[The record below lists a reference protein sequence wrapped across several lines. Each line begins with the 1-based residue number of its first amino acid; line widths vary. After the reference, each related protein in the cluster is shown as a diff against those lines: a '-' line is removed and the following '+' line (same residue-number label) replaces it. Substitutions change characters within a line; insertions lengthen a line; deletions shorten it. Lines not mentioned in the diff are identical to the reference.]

1 MGLCDGQNDV
11 AIDTQEAADGENAS
25 DVVAGLLRF
34 RSGKQ
39 FRHAL
44 ENHFEAQLAEVVR
57 QRVDLIA
64 QLPYARWLL
73 DNSHIVREALQQIE
87 TDLPANYYRQLAKRT
102 TQDTHGQ
109 PRIFSLVDRA
119 IGETGLPIDL
129 DAIEISISG
138 PTTDDNDSAVA
149 SLTLGELWA
158 VPIALRI
165 LLLFRLCTALRLT
178 GPDSPEDGAEDDVE
192 YTTTFVAGCIISLR
206 SVATTDW
213 RRFVE
218 RSSVVEQKL
227 RNDPDDVYRRMDLET
242 RDYYRGAVE
251 ALAERSSLDQEAV
264 AGAAVQLAAQGDS
277 ATGIQRHVGY
287 YLLDEGRPQLEALI
301 AYRPGWHEK
310 LQRVAR
316 RFNAALYLATIFGLA
331 AAGSLS
337 LFFAL
342 LAHDTHPIASFGA
355 ALLASVP
362 LLQVSVVAVNL
373 LVNRLTSPRRLAKLD
388 FAQGVPAE
396 ERALVVVPMLLSGQ
410 QEIASNLLALEQN
423 YLANAESSLRFAL
436 LSDYCDAA
444 TADTEDDAVLLN
456 QAVDGIDGLNERYG
470 EGGNRPFYLFHRRR
484 LWNENAGQWMG
495 WERKRGKLEEFNALL
510 RGASDTSYVLQ
521 HGTPFALAEVRYVIT
536 LDADSYM
543 PPDTAIRLI
552 GAHAHP
558 LNRPRF
564 DHTGETR
571 LKGYTII
578 QPRLEANPVS
588 GTDTLFTRIFAGDTL
603 LDLYT
608 HAVSDVYQDL
618 FGDAVFTGK
627 GIYDIDAFT
636 HSVDQRIRPNTI
648 LSHDLLEGLFGRVA
662 LASDIVVLEDYP
674 PNYLAYLK
682 RSHRWIRGDW
692 QLLPW
697 LFRQTTSG
705 RDFRPG
711 LIGRWKIFDNLR
723 RSLLMPTLLL
733 MLFGGWAWLAEN
745 AVLWTAVFALFPGLP
760 ILLRVGMVL
769 RTSSWRWGTV
779 QSSLRNLGGQAGA
792 DAARWGLALAFLPV
806 EAYAII
812 DATSRT
818 LYRLFIS
825 RRRLL
830 EWSTA
835 ATAAKTVGA
844 TSGLQLFWRS
854 LWAGPAAAVLTGT
867 GLVALQPAALAAAA
881 PFLILWLFSPWIA
894 FRLGRARPEEPTVRL
909 DEAER
914 EILRGVARDTWRF
927 FENFVGP
934 DSAWLPPDNI
944 QEYPVRTVAQR
955 TSPTNIGMMLLSTL
969 AAHDLGYIGVR
980 HLLTRLTNCL
990 NSVSLLEMHRGHLLN
1005 WYSIP
1010 DRRPLEPRYV
1020 STVDSGNFVAALIV
1034 VRQAVNELSHNA
1046 KQGEAVAEG
1055 LADHLHAVRRQLF
1068 RGKDLAKDD
1077 VVGALRD
1084 AFDAAHRRLLQP
1096 ADPWTLARQFGDD
1109 WDRIET
1115 TFLAALNQLSGHWSD
1130 EAIANFREDGG
1141 IVRQRLNRIQK
1152 DADFFMPW
1160 RQRLTE
1166 RAPTLLEI
1174 NHATHLAAIRTTL
1187 SVLLLSPVPIAQL
1200 EDALRSIVSLRKSL
1214 GDGDEGQDDTSKAH
1228 QWLDVLV
1235 EEINAADD
1243 ATQSVETARQTL
1255 LEVLDGL
1262 IQHTDFGFL
1271 YDPNRHLFRV
1281 GYNVSTGEP
1290 DASYYDLLASE
1301 ARLGSFI
1308 AIAQGDVP
1316 ARHWMHLGRPLTRI
1330 RGLRILLSWSA
1341 TAFEYLMPRLM
1352 LKNPSRG
1359 LLSQSCEGAI
1369 QQQMRIGA
1377 EHDIPWGVSESGY
1390 AQLDPQGNYQ
1400 YYAFGVPRL
1409 GLKWDQGERLVV
1421 SAYSSALA
1429 LPFRPKE
1436 VVRNFTRLIDLD
1448 ASGRFG
1454 LFEAI
1459 DFGTAQQSPRSPPEI
1474 VRSYMSHHQGMI
1486 LVAISNALT
1495 GDRMVERFHD
1505 YPPIASAEYLLYERL
1520 PRRLETHPLE
1530 RLPVPLKEQALRP
1543 PPIKEWQVSAEASE
1557 LAVLSNGR
1565 LSSRVSDQG
1574 GGALH
1579 WRGRAVTHWDA
1590 VIEGPLGGDG
1600 LFIHDRDQA
1609 RALLNLGVAPLSDS
1623 VETYFAP
1630 HKVEFRARQ
1639 GEMLMRTII
1648 TVAPSADVEIRRVA
1662 VTNHSSQRRRLMV
1675 TAYSE
1680 PVLARAADHRR
1691 HPAFS
1696 KLFLEAEL
1704 DGEDRE
1710 ILLYRRRQREPDAP
1724 AMYVAH
1730 ALIGAHGHNRMHIEN
1745 DRERFLGRNGSR
1757 RTPDSFNEL
1766 AFDHVRS
1773 LQPSLDP
1780 CAAMTQLLDVAPFA
1794 TAECVFL
1801 TAVGDSRAAVLAQL
1815 VRYDA
1820 VERAAWSVE
1829 EAALHSEREL
1839 TLARIDSDSVRQAY
1853 RLLAY
1858 VTWPKRLQHVEGDR
1872 APEIEGVQAV
1882 LWRHGVSG
1890 DRPIITLLINGSED
1904 LRTAESVLQAL
1915 AHLERNDVL
1924 LDILLLDESQGG
1936 YEAPVRDR
1944 LRALTN
1950 KYLLGNQHG
1959 PSGFVI
1965 PTRNISAFE
1974 RTALIAAARLYID
1987 TRGADLA
1994 TILTQL
2000 ESYPVRMPGFIPQP
2014 SKPTSDAPIANVES
2028 RSDLL
2033 FTHRLGGML
2042 PDAEGYSMLISAEQ
2056 RTPAPWCNVLA
2067 NPGFGTLVSESGS
2080 MCTWWRNSSEYRLTP
2095 WSNDA
2100 ALDRAGETLYV
2111 RDEETGEIWSLT
2123 PGSQAVASPYRVT
2136 HGIGDSL
2143 FEHNSHGLEQQLR
2156 IVVDP
2161 EESLKTLSI
2170 TLNNRWPRARRLTI
2184 TYIADWVL
2192 GNKQDFNS
2200 HLLKPERDP
2209 DTGALL
2215 VRNCFARN
2223 GGEARA
2229 FMTASLPAHG
2239 FTTDGI
2245 EVFGEHWS
2253 LDDPPAGL
2261 TTVGL
2266 SDRVIPSARPC
2277 AAYQVH
2283 INLEPNASDQ
2293 FHFVLGAAESR
2304 AQALRLV
2311 TLSQQPQWRD
2321 KTRAAARERWASLL
2335 DVWQFE
2341 TSQLSMDAMLNR
2353 WLLYQVIASR
2363 LWGKLGFYQ
2372 ASGGFGFRDQL
2383 QDIIALLDAAP
2394 ELAREYLLYA
2404 SSRQFEEGDVLH
2416 WWHDNPL
2423 RGVRTRYSDD
2433 LLWLVYAVSE
2443 YVTVTGD
2450 TVILGEHTPFLS
2462 GDVLR
2467 DDEQERYAEFSA
2479 SSRTASLYEH
2489 CWRAVDA
2496 RLTFGRH
2503 GLPLIGSGD
2512 WSDGLNRVGADGQG
2526 ESVWMAW
2533 FLIAVCRQFA
2543 PLCRSMNDDARA
2555 EHYESVARDLL
2566 EHTQKTAW
2574 RGDWYLRGY
2583 YDDCTPL
2590 GAPGD
2595 AECEIDLI
2603 AQTWAVITDPTQE
2616 QSAAAMRAVKDKL
2629 VDPTHRL
2636 IKLLQP
2642 PFDKC
2647 AKDPGYIKAYPPG
2660 VRENGGQYTHAAVW
2674 ALWAAADSGDYENA
2688 MKWFHWLNPLERLGS
2703 DADIATYRIEPYV
2716 LPGDVYSVGE
2726 LAGRGGW
2733 SWYTGSAAWLYRF
2746 ALRRLL
2752 GFLRQGTALY
2762 IRPCLAPDW
2771 PDIQATYRH
2780 RDAAYRIRLHSPG
2793 KLRETHCFIAM
2804 NGHPVDQEFI
2814 RLEPSGNYSCH
2825 VFPDEDARREW
2836 LAGQAT
2842 TA

>member
-1 MGLCDGQNDV
+1 MT
-11 AIDTQEAADGENAS
+11 IDTRSAADREHVS
-25 DVVAGLLRF
+25 DLVAGLLHF

-39 FRHAL
+39 FRRAL
-44 ENHFEAQLAEVVR
+44 ERHFEAQLAEIIG
-57 QRVDLIA
+57 QRVDLVV
-64 QLPYARWLL
+64 QLPYVRWLL

-87 TDLPANYYRQLAKRT
+87 TDLPANYYRQLAKHP
-102 TQDTHGQ
+102 TQDIHGQ

-119 IGETGLPIDL
+119 VVESGLPIDIE
-129 DAIEISISG
+129 AIEASIREQTSH
-138 PTTDDNDSAVA
+138 DHNRVVA

-158 VPIALRI
+158 IPIALRI
-165 LLLFRLCTALRLT
+165 LLLFRLCKTLRMTRAECLEA
-178 GPDSPEDGAEDDVE
+178 GSEDEIE
-192 YTTTFVAGCIISLR
+192 HKTTNVAGCIISLR

-218 RSSVVEQKL
+218 RNSVVEQQL

-242 RDYYRGAVE
+242 RDHYRGAVE
-251 ALAERSSLDQEAV
+251 VLAERSNVDQETVARTAV
-264 AGAAVQLAAQGDS
+264 LLAAQGDS
-277 ATGIQRHVGY
+277 ATGSERHVGY

-301 AYRPGWHEK
+301 AYRPSWNEK
-310 LQRVAR
+310 LQRAAR
-316 RFNAALYLATIFGLA
+316 RFNAVLYLAAILGLA
-331 AAGSLS
+331 TAGCLS

-342 LAHDTHPIASFGA
+342 LAHDTHPVASFGA

-362 LLQVSVVAVNL
+362 LLHVAVVAVNL
-373 LVNRLTSPRRLAKLD
+373 VANRLTGPRRLSKLD
-388 FAQGVPAE
+388 FAQGIPADE
-396 ERALVVVPMLLSGQ
+396 HALVVMPMLLSSHKD
-410 QEIASNLLALEQN
+410 IAANLASLEQN
-423 YLANAESSLRFAL
+423 YLANAEPSLRFAL

-444 TADTEDDAVLLN
+444 TEDTEDDAALLH
-456 QAVDGIDGLNERYG
+456 QAVEGIDRLNERYG
-470 EGGNRPFYLFHRRR
+470 EDGNRPFYLFHRRR

-521 HGTPFALAEVRYVIT
+521 HGTPFAPGEIRYVIT

-543 PPDTAIRLI
+543 PPGTAIRLI

-564 DHTGETR
+564 DHAGETR

-627 GIYDIDAFT
+627 GIYDVDAFT
-636 HSVDQRIRPNTI
+636 RSIDQRIRPNAI

-674 PNYLAYLK
+674 PNYLTYLK

-697 LFRQTTSG
+697 LFRQKTSG

-723 RSLLMPTLLL
+723 RSLMMPTLLL
-733 MLFGGWAWLAEN
+733 MLLGGWAWLAEN

-760 ILLRVGMVL
+760 ILLRMGMAL

-779 QSSLRNLGGQAGA
+779 QSSLRNLGSQAGA

-806 EAYAII
+806 EAYAAA
-812 DATSRT
+812 DATIRT
-818 LYRLFIS
+818 LYRLFVS

-835 ATAAKTVGA
+835 ATAAESVGA
-844 TSGLQLFWRS
+844 ASSLNLFCRS
-854 LWAGPAAAVLTGT
+854 LWAGPAAAVLAGA
-867 GLVALQPAALAAAA
+867 GLVALRPAALAAAA
-881 PFLILWLFSPWIA
+881 PFLIVWLCSPWIA
-894 FRLGRARPEEPTVRL
+894 FRLSRPRPEEPTVRL
-909 DEAER
+909 DDAEQ
-914 EILRGVARDTWRF
+914 EVLRGVARDTWRF
-927 FENFVGP
+927 FEYFVGP
-934 DSAWLPPDNI
+934 HSAWLPPDNV
-944 QEYPVRTVAQR
+944 QEYPARTVAQR
-955 TSPTNIGMMLLSTL
+955 TSPTNIGMMLLSTM
-969 AAHDLGYIGVR
+969 AAHDLGYIGIR
-980 HLLTRLTNCL
+980 HLLTRLKNSL
-990 NSVSLLEMHRGHLLN
+990 NSISLLEMHRGHLLN

-1010 DRRPLEPRYV
+1010 DRRPLAPRYV
-1020 STVDSGNFVAALIV
+1020 STVDSGNFIAALIV
-1034 VRQAVNELSHNA
+1034 VRQAINGSSQDKKQEKTVAAGLS
-1046 KQGEAVAEG
+1046 
-1055 LADHLHAVRRQLF
+1055 DHLHAVRRRLF
-1068 RGKDLAKDD
+1068 NGKNLAEEPAAA
-1077 VVGALRD
+1077 ALWD
-1084 AFDAAHRRLLQP
+1084 AFNAAHRRLSQA
-1096 ADPWTLARQFGDD
+1096 ADPWTLARRFADD

-1115 TFLAALNQLSGHWSD
+1115 EFLAALDQLSGHWSN
-1130 EAIANFREDGG
+1130 EAITNFREDSRT
-1141 IVRQRLNRIQK
+1141 VRQRLNRIRK

-1160 RQRLTE
+1160 RQRLAE
-1166 RAPTLLEI
+1166 EAPSLLEI
-1174 NHATHLAAIRTTL
+1174 SHATHLEAIRDAL
-1187 SVLLLSPVPIAQL
+1187 SAPFLSPVPLARLQDAMRSV
-1200 EDALRSIVSLRKSL
+1200 DALRTSL
-1214 GDGDEGQDDTSKAH
+1214 GDGGEERADANKA
-1228 QWLDVLV
+1228 QRWLDALAG
-1235 EEINAADD
+1235 EINDARAA
-1243 ATQSVETARQTL
+1243 TRSVEATRQAL
-1255 LEVLDGL
+1255 LEALDRL
-1262 IQHTDFGFL
+1262 IERTDFGFL
-1271 YDPNRHLFRV
+1271 YDSNRHLFRV

-1301 ARLGSFI
+1301 ARLTSFI
-1308 AIAQGDVP
+1308 AIAKGDVP
-1316 ARHWMHLGRPLTRI
+1316 ARHWVHLGRPLTRI

-1341 TAFEYLMPRLM
+1341 TAFEYLMPRLV
-1352 LKNPSRG
+1352 LRSPSRG
-1359 LLSQSCEGAI
+1359 LLGQSCEGAI
-1369 QQQMRIGA
+1369 EQQMRIGA
-1377 EHDIPWGVSESGY
+1377 KHDIPWGVSESGY
-1390 AQLDPQGNYQ
+1390 AHLDPQGNYQ

-1421 SAYSSALA
+1421 SPYSSALA
-1429 LPFRPKE
+1429 LPFRPRE
-1436 VVRNFTRLIDLD
+1436 VVRNFTRLLDLD
-1448 ASGRFG
+1448 AGGRFG
-1454 LFEAI
+1454 LFEAV
-1459 DFGTAQQSPRSPPEI
+1459 DFGTAQQSRQGPPEI

-1486 LVAISNALT
+1486 LVAITNALT
-1495 GDRMVERFHD
+1495 GDRMVERFHE
-1505 YPPIASAEYLLYERL
+1505 YPPIASTEYLLYERL

-1530 RLPVPLKEQALRP
+1530 RLPVPLKEQALQP
-1543 PPIKEWQVSAEASE
+1543 PPIKEWRVSAEASE

-1565 LSSRVSDQG
+1565 LSSHLSDQG

-1579 WRGRAVTHWDA
+1579 WRGRAVTQWDP

-1600 LFIHDRDQA
+1600 LFLHDRDQG
-1609 RALLNLGVAPLSDS
+1609 RALLNLGVAPLSGS

-1639 GEMLMRTII
+1639 DKILVRTII

-1662 VTNHSSQRRRLMV
+1662 VTNHSAQRRRLMV

-1704 DGEDRE
+1704 DGEAGD

-1730 ALIGAHGHNRMHIEN
+1730 ALIRAHDHDRMYIEN

-1757 RTPDSFNEL
+1757 SAPDSFNEP
-1766 AFDHVRS
+1766 APEHEPS
-1773 LQPSLDP
+1773 LRPSLDP
-1780 CAAMTQLLDVAPFA
+1780 CAAMTQLLDVAPYA

-1815 VRYDA
+1815 TRYDA
-1820 VERAAWSVE
+1820 VERATWVVE
-1829 EAALHSEREL
+1829 EAALRSEREL
-1839 TLARIDSDSVRQAY
+1839 TLARIDSDTVRQAY
-1853 RLLAY
+1853 QLLAY
-1858 VTWPKRLQHVEGDR
+1858 VTWPKRLQH
-1872 APEIEGVQAV
+1872 IEDNSVPGLKGVQEV

-1915 AHLERNDVL
+1915 AYLERNDVL
-1924 LDILLLDESQGG
+1924 LDVLLLDEGQGG

-1944 LRALTN
+1944 LQALTN
-1950 KYLLGNQHG
+1950 KYLPGDHHG

-1965 PTRNISAFE
+1965 STRNISAAE

-1994 TILTQL
+1994 TVLAQL
-2000 ESYPVRMPGFIPQP
+2000 ESHPVRMPGFIPQP
-2014 SKPTSDAPIANVES
+2014 SKPTSDAPIANVEP
-2028 RSDLL
+2028 RADLK
-2033 FTHRLGGML
+2033 FTRRLGGML

-2100 ALDRAGETLYV
+2100 VLDRAGESLYV
-2111 RDEETGEIWSLT
+2111 RDEETGEVWSLT
-2123 PGSQAVASPYRVT
+2123 PGPQAAASPYRVT

-2156 IVVDP
+2156 ILVDP
-2161 EESLKTLSI
+2161 EESLKTLCI
-2170 TLNNRWPRARRLTI
+2170 DLGNRWPRVRRLTI
-2184 TYIADWVL
+2184 TYIAEWVL
-2192 GNKQDFNS
+2192 GNKQDSNS
-2200 HLLKPERDP
+2200 HLLTPERDS

-2215 VRNCFARN
+2215 VRNRYARN

-2229 FMTASLPAHG
+2229 FVAASLPAHG
-2239 FTTDGI
+2239 FTTDGT

-2253 LDDPPAGL
+2253 QDGPPAGL
-2261 TTVGL
+2261 TAVGL

-2283 INLEPNASDQ
+2283 VNLEPNASQ
-2293 FHFVLGAAESR
+2293 QLHFVLGAAESR
-2304 AQALRLV
+2304 AKAIRLV
-2311 TLSQQPQWRD
+2311 TLSQRPQWID
-2321 KTRAAARERWASLL
+2321 MTRAAVRERWAALL
-2335 DVWQFE
+2335 DVWQIE
-2341 TSQLSMDAMLNR
+2341 TSQQSMDAMLNR

-2383 QDIIALLDAAP
+2383 QDVLALLDAAP
-2394 ELAREYLLYA
+2394 QLAREHLLYA
-2404 SSRQFEEGDVLH
+2404 STRQFEEGDVLH
-2416 WWHDNPL
+2416 WWHDDPL
-2423 RGVRTRYSDD
+2423 RGVRTRCSDD

-2443 YVTVTGD
+2443 YVAVTGD
-2450 TVILGEHTPFLS
+2450 TAILAEHTPFLR

-2479 SSRTASLYEH
+2479 STRTASLYEH

-2503 GLPLIGSGD
+2503 GLPLMGTGD
-2512 WSDGLNRVGADGQG
+2512 WSDGLNRAGAQGQG

-2533 FLIAVCRQFA
+2533 FLVAVCRGFA
-2543 PLCRSMNDDARA
+2543 PLCRVMDDDARA

-2566 EHTQKTAW
+2566 AHTQKTAW

-2583 YDDCTPL
+2583 YDDGTSF

-2595 AECEIDLI
+2595 AESEIDLI
-2603 AQTWAVITDPTQE
+2603 AQTWAVFTDPTQE
-2616 QSAAAMRAVKDKL
+2616 QSAAAMRSVKDKL

-2636 IKLLQP
+2636 IKLLRP

-2647 AKDPGYIKAYPPG
+2647 AEDPGYIKAYPPG

-2674 ALWAAADSGDYENA
+2674 ALWAAADGGDYDNA
-2688 MKWFHWLNPLERLGS
+2688 MKWFQWLNPLERLGS
-2703 DADIATYRIEPYV
+2703 DAEIGTYRIEPYV
-2716 LPGDVYSVGE
+2716 LPGDVYGVGA

-2752 GFLRQGTALY
+2752 GFQRQGTVLY

-2771 PDIQATYRH
+2771 PDIRATYRH
-2780 RDAAYRIRLHSPG
+2780 RDAVYRISLHSPG
-2793 KLRETHCFIAM
+2793 KLRETHCFIAV
-2804 NGHPVDQEFI
+2804 NSRPVDQEFI
-2814 RLEPSGNYSCH
+2814 RLEPSGEYSCH
-2825 VFPDEDARREW
+2825 VFPDEKRRREW
-2836 LAGQAT
+2836 LAGRAAT
-2842 TA
+2842 A

>member
-1 MGLCDGQNDV
+1 MTVD
-11 AIDTQEAADGENAS
+11 IQEAADGEEVS
-25 DVVAGLLRF
+25 DIVADLLRF

-39 FRHAL
+39 FRRTL
-44 ENHFEAQLAEVVR
+44 ENHFEAQLAEIVS
-57 QRVDLIA
+57 QQIDLIA
-64 QLPYARWLL
+64 ELPYARWLL

-87 TDLPANYYRQLAKRT
+87 TDLPASYYRQLTKRP
-102 TQDTHGQ
+102 TQDIHGQ

-119 IGETGLPIDL
+119 MEKSGLPIDVE
-129 DAIEISISG
+129 AIEASIREQTAHDHERS
-138 PTTDDNDSAVA
+138 VA
-149 SLTLGELWA
+149 PLTLGELWA

-165 LLLFRLCTALRLT
+165 LLLFRLCKTLRMTRAECLET
-178 GPDSPEDGAEDDVE
+178 GSEDDVE
-192 YTTTFVAGCIISLR
+192 HKTTLVAGCIISLR

-218 RSSVVEQKL
+218 RSSVVEQQL
-227 RNDPDDVYRRMDLET
+227 RNDPDGVYRRMDPET
-242 RDYYRGAVE
+242 RDYYRGTVE
-251 ALAERSSLDQEAV
+251 VLAERSNVDQEAV
-264 AGAAVQLAAQGDS
+264 ARTAVQLASRDDS
-277 ATGIQRHVGY
+277 GSGIQRHVGY

-301 AYRPGWHEK
+301 AYRPGWNEK
-310 LQRVAR
+310 LRRAAR
-316 RFNAALYLATIFGLA
+316 RCNAALYLAAVLGLA
-331 AAGSLS
+331 AAGNLS

-342 LAHDTHPIASFGA
+342 LAYNTHPVASFGA

-362 LLQVSVVAVNL
+362 LLHVAVIAVNL
-373 LVNRLTSPRRLAKLD
+373 LVNRLTTPRRLPKLD
-388 FAQGVPAE
+388 FAQGVPAD
-396 ERALVVVPMLLSGQ
+396 ERALVVMPMLLSSHKD
-410 QEIASNLLALEQN
+410 IAANLAALEQN
-423 YLANAESSLRFAL
+423 YLANAEPSMRFAL

-444 TADTEDDAVLLN
+444 TADTEDDRALLN
-456 QAVDGIDGLNERYG
+456 QAVAGIDGLNERYG
-470 EGGNRPFYLFHRRR
+470 DDGNRPFYLFHRRR
-484 LWNENAGQWMG
+484 AWNENAGQWMG
-495 WERKRGKLEEFNALL
+495 WERKRGKLEELNALL

-521 HGTPFALAEVRYVIT
+521 HGAPFALGEVRYVIT

-543 PPDTAIRLI
+543 PPGTAIRLI

-564 DHTGETR
+564 DATGETR

-588 GTDTLFTRIFAGDTL
+588 GTDTLFARIFAGDTL

-627 GIYDIDAFT
+627 GIYDVDAFT
-636 HSVDQRIRPNTI
+636 RSVDQRIRPDSI

-662 LASDIVVLEDYP
+662 LASDIVLLEDYP

-697 LFRQTTSG
+697 LFRQKTSG

-711 LIGRWKIFDNLR
+711 VIGRWKIFDNLR
-723 RSLLMPTLLL
+723 RSLMMPTLLL
-733 MLFGGWAWLAEN
+733 MLLGGWAWLAEN

-806 EAYAII
+806 EAHAAV

-818 LYRLFIS
+818 LYRLLIS

-835 ATAAKTVGA
+835 ATVARTVGA
-844 TSGLQLFWRS
+844 ASSLSQFWRS
-854 LWAGPAAAVLTGT
+854 LWAGPAAAIFIGA
-867 GLVALQPAALAAAA
+867 GLVALQPAALVAAA
-881 PFLILWLFSPWIA
+881 PLLIVWLCSPWFA
-894 FRLGRARPEEPTVRL
+894 YRLSRPRPEEPAERL
-909 DEAER
+909 NEAELAV
-914 EILRGVARDTWRF
+914 LRGVARDTWRF
-927 FENFVGP
+927 FEHFVGSN
-934 DSAWLPPDNI
+934 SAWLPPDNV
-944 QEYPVRTVAQR
+944 QEYPVRTIAQR
-955 TSPTNIGMMLLSTL
+955 TSPTNIGMMLLSTM

-1005 WYSIP
+1005 WYSLP
-1010 DRRPLEPRYV
+1010 DRRPLGPRYV

-1034 VRQAVNELSHNA
+1034 VRQAISGLSHDG
-1046 KQGEAVAEG
+1046 QQEETVAAG
-1055 LADHLHAVRRQLF
+1055 LSDHLHAVRRQLS
-1068 RGKDLAKDD
+1068 RGRDPAEDG
-1077 VVGALRD
+1077 VIGALWD
-1084 AFDAAHRRLLQP
+1084 AFAAASSRLSQP
-1096 ADPWTLARQFGDD
+1096 ADLWTLMRRFGDD

-1115 TFLAALNQLSGHWSD
+1115 AFLAALNQLSGHWSD
-1130 EAIANFREDGG
+1130 EAVADFREDGR
-1141 IVRQRLNRIQK
+1141 IVRQRLNRLQQ

-1166 RAPTLLEI
+1166 RAPSLLELS
-1174 NHATHLAAIRTTL
+1174 HAAQLETMRNAL
-1187 SVLLLSPVPIAQL
+1187 SAPLLSPLPIAQL
-1200 EDALRSIVSLRKSL
+1200 QDALQRIDALRASL
-1214 GDGDEGQDDTSKAH
+1214 GEGGERQAGTSEAH
-1228 QWLDVLV
+1228 QWLDALV
-1235 EEINAADD
+1235 EEINEARGAAQ
-1243 ATQSVETARQTL
+1243 AIEAVRQTL
-1255 LEVLDGL
+1255 LTTLDDL
-1262 IQHTDFGFL
+1262 ILGTDFGFL

-1301 ARLGSFI
+1301 ARLTSFI
-1308 AIAQGDVP
+1308 AIAKGDVP

-1341 TAFEYLMPRLM
+1341 TAFEYLMPRLV

-1369 QQQMRIGA
+1369 EQQMRIAA

-1390 AQLDPQGNYQ
+1390 AHLDPQGNYQ

-1429 LPFRPKE
+1429 LPFRPRE
-1436 VVRNFTRLIDLD
+1436 VVRNFTRLLDLD
-1448 ASGRFG
+1448 AGGRFG

-1459 DFGTAQQSPRSPPEI
+1459 DFGAAQQSRRNPPEI

-1486 LVAISNALT
+1486 LVAITNALT

-1543 PPIKEWQVSAEASE
+1543 PPIEEWRVSAKASE

-1565 LSSRVSDQG
+1565 LSSRLSDQG

-1590 VIEGPLGGDG
+1590 IIEGPLGGDG
-1600 LFIHDRDQA
+1600 LFIHDRDQGGT
-1609 RALLNLGVAPLSDS
+1609 LLTLGVAPLPDS

-1639 GEMLMRTII
+1639 GDMLMRTII

-1662 VTNHSSQRRRLMV
+1662 VTNHGAQRRRLMV

-1680 PVLARAADHRR
+1680 PVLARATDHRR

-1704 DGEDRE
+1704 GGEARD

-1730 ALIGAHGHNRMHIEN
+1730 ALIGARGRDRMHIEN
-1745 DRERFLGRNGSR
+1745 DRQRFLGRNGSR
-1757 RTPDSFNEL
+1757 SAPDALSEP
-1766 AFDHVRS
+1766 AFDHEVS

-1780 CAAMTQLLDVAPFA
+1780 CAAMIQLLDVAPYA
-1794 TAECVFL
+1794 SAECVFL

-1815 VRYDA
+1815 IRYDA
-1820 VERAAWSVE
+1820 VERAEWAVE
-1829 EAALHSEREL
+1829 ESELHSEREL
-1839 TLARIDSDSVRQAY
+1839 TRARIDSDSVRQAY

-1858 VTWPKRLQHVEGDR
+1858 VTWPKRLQHVEGER
-1872 APEIEGVQAV
+1872 ALALEGVQGV

-1890 DRPIITLLINGSED
+1890 DLPIVTLLINGSED

-1915 AHLERNDVL
+1915 AYLEHNDVRF
-1924 LDILLLDESQGG
+1924 DVLLLDESQGG

-1944 LRALTN
+1944 LRALVN
-1950 KYLLGNQHG
+1950 EYLPGEKYG

-1965 PTRNISAFE
+1965 PTRNISAAE

-1994 TILTQL
+1994 TVLAQL
-2000 ESYPVRMPGFIPQP
+2000 EPPPVRMPGFIPQP
-2014 SKPTSDAPIANVES
+2014 SKPTSDAPIANVEP
-2028 RSDLL
+2028 RADLM

-2042 PDAEGYSMLISAEQ
+2042 PDAGGYSMLISAEQ

-2067 NPGFGTLVSESGS
+2067 NPSFGTLVSESGS
-2080 MCTWWRNSSEYRLTP
+2080 MCTWWRNSSEFRLTP

-2100 ALDRAGETLYV
+2100 VLDRAGEALYV

-2123 PGSQAVASPYRVT
+2123 PGSQDAASPYRVT

-2161 EESLKTLSI
+2161 EESLKTLCIS
-2170 TLNNRWPRARRLTI
+2170 LNNRWDRVRRLTI
-2184 TYIADWVL
+2184 TYIAEWVL
-2192 GNKQDFNS
+2192 GNKQDANS
-2200 HLLKPERDP
+2200 HLLIPERDA

-2215 VRNCFARN
+2215 VRNCFDRN
-2223 GGEARA
+2223 GGQARA
-2229 FMTASLPAHG
+2229 FMMASLPAHG
-2239 FTTDGI
+2239 VTTDGM

-2253 LDDPPAGL
+2253 SDSPPAGL
-2261 TTVGL
+2261 TAVGL
-2266 SDRVIPSARPC
+2266 SDRIIPSARPC

-2283 INLEPNASDQ
+2283 INLEPDASEQ
-2293 FHFVLGAAESR
+2293 FHFVLGAAASR
-2304 AQALRLV
+2304 AEAIRLV
-2311 TLSQQPQWRD
+2311 RLSQQPQWSD
-2321 KTRAAARERWASLL
+2321 VTHTAAHEHWAGLL

-2341 TSQLSMDAMLNR
+2341 SSQQSMDAMLNR
-2353 WLLYQVIASR
+2353 WFLYQVIAAR

-2383 QDIIALLDAAP
+2383 QDVLALLDAAP
-2394 ELAREYLLYA
+2394 QLAREYLLYA
-2404 SSRQFEEGDVLH
+2404 STRQFEEGDVLH
-2416 WWHDNPL
+2416 WWHDDPL

-2433 LLWLVYAVSE
+2433 LLWLVHAVSE
-2443 YVTVTGD
+2443 YVAVTGD
-2450 TVILGEHTPFLS
+2450 AEILGERTPFLS

-2467 DDEQERYAEFSA
+2467 DDEQERYAEFST
-2479 SSRTASLYEH
+2479 SPRTASLYEH

-2496 RLTFGRH
+2496 RLNFGRH
-2503 GLPLIGSGD
+2503 GLPMIGSGD
-2512 WSDGLNRVGADGQG
+2512 WSDGLNRVGAQGQG

-2533 FLIAVCRQFA
+2533 FLITVCRQFA
-2543 PLCRSMNDDARA
+2543 PLCRTMDDDARA
-2555 EHYESVARDLL
+2555 AHYETVARELL

-2574 RGDWYLRGY
+2574 SGDWYLRGY
-2583 YDDCTPL
+2583 YDDGTPL

-2603 AQTWAVITDPTQE
+2603 AQTWAVMVDPTQE
-2616 QSAAAMRAVKDKL
+2616 QSAAAMRAVKDRL

-2636 IKLLQP
+2636 IRLLRP
-2642 PFDKC
+2642 PFDKD
-2647 AKDPGYIKAYPPG
+2647 ALDPGYIKAYPPG

-2674 ALWAAADSGDYENA
+2674 ALWAAADSGDCDSA
-2688 MKWFHWLNPLERLGS
+2688 MQWFHWLNPLARLSS
-2703 DADIATYRIEPYV
+2703 DDDIGTYRIEPYV
-2716 LPGDVYSVGE
+2716 LPGDVYSVGA

-2746 ALRRLL
+2746 ASQRLL
-2752 GFLRQGTALY
+2752 GFQRQGTDLY

-2771 PDIQATYRH
+2771 PDIRATYRH
-2780 RDAAYRIRLHSPG
+2780 RDAVYRISVHSPG
-2793 KLRETHCFIAM
+2793 RLREARCFIAV
-2804 NGHPVDQEFI
+2804 NGRPVDQEFI
-2814 RLEPSGNYSCH
+2814 RLKPSGEYSCQ
-2825 VFPDEDARREW
+2825 VFADESARRQW
-2836 LAGQAT
+2836 LAEQAT
-2842 TA
+2842 IA

>member
-1 MGLCDGQNDV
+1 MT
-11 AIDTQEAADGENAS
+11 IDTQEAVDGEQVA
-25 DVVAGLLRF
+25 DTVAGLLHF
-34 RSGKQ
+34 HSGKQ
-39 FRHAL
+39 FRRAL
-44 ENHFEAQLAEVVR
+44 EKHFEVQLDEIAG
-57 QRVDLIA
+57 QQVDLIA
-64 QLPYARWLL
+64 KLPYARWLL
-73 DNSHIVREALQQIE
+73 DNSHIVREALQQIQ
-87 TDLPANYYRQLAKRT
+87 TDMPANYYRQLAKRP
-102 TQDTHGQ
+102 TQDSHGQ
-109 PRIFSLVDRA
+109 PRIFSVAERA
-119 IGETGLPIDL
+119 ITKSGLPIDVE
-129 DAIEISISG
+129 AIE
-138 PTTDDNDSAVA
+138 A
-149 SLTLGELWA
+149 SVREHITHDHDGAFAPLTLGELWA

-165 LLLFRLCTALRLT
+165 LLLFRLCKTLHLT
-178 GPDSPEDGAEDDVE
+178 SADSLEAGFEDDVE
-192 YTTTFVAGCIISLR
+192 HKTTIVAGCIISLR

-218 RSSVVEQKL
+218 RSSVVEQQL
-227 RNDPDDVYRRMDLET
+227 RNDPDDVYRRMDTET
-242 RDYYRGAVE
+242 RDHYRSVVE
-251 ALAERSSLDQEAV
+251 TLAERSSVDQEAV
-264 AGAAVQLAAQGDS
+264 ARTAVQLAAEGDS
-277 ATGIQRHVGY
+277 ASGVQRHVGY
-287 YLLDEGRPQLEALI
+287 YLLDDGRPQLEGLI
-301 AYRPGWHEK
+301 AYRPGWKEK
-310 LQRVAR
+310 LRRAAR
-316 RFNAALYLATIFGLA
+316 RCKATLYLAAILGLA
-331 AAGSLS
+331 AAGNLG

-342 LAHDTHPIASFGA
+342 LKYDTHPVASFGA

-362 LLQVSVVAVNL
+362 LLHVSIIAVNL
-373 LVNRLTSPRRLAKLD
+373 LVNRLTSPHRLPKLD
-388 FAQGVPAE
+388 FAEGVPAD
-396 ERALVVVPMLLSGQ
+396 ERALVVVPMLLSSHKD
-410 QEIASNLLALEQN
+410 IASNLESLEQN
-423 YLANAESSLRFAL
+423 YLANSEPSLRFAL

-444 TADTEDDAVLLN
+444 TEVTDDDAVLLN
-456 QAVDGIDGLNERYG
+456 QGVEGIDRLNERYG
-470 EGGNRPFYLFHRRR
+470 EDGNRPFYLFHRRR
-484 LWNENAGQWMG
+484 LWNENAGHWMG

-510 RGASDTSYVLQ
+510 RGATDTSYVLQ
-521 HGTPFALAEVRYVIT
+521 HGTPFALGEIRYVIT

-543 PPDTAIRLI
+543 PPGTAIRLI

-558 LNRPRF
+558 LNRPRC
-564 DHTGETR
+564 DDADQTR

-618 FGDAVFTGK
+618 FNDAVFTGK
-627 GIYDIDAFT
+627 GIYDVDAFVR
-636 HSVDQRIRPNTI
+636 SVDQRIRPNSI

-697 LFRQTTSG
+697 LFQQKTSG
-705 RDFRPG
+705 RDFRAG

-723 RSLLMPTLLL
+723 RSLTMPTLLL
-733 MLFGGWAWLAEN
+733 MLLGGWAWLAEN

-769 RTSSWRWGTV
+769 RTSSWRWGTA
-779 QSSLRNLGGQAGA
+779 QSSLRNLGGQASA
-792 DAARWGLALAFLPV
+792 DAARWGLALTFLPV
-806 EAYAII
+806 EAYAAV
-812 DATSRT
+812 DATTRT

-825 RRRLL
+825 RQRLL

-835 ATAAKTVGA
+835 AAAAKKVGRD
-844 TSGLQLFWRS
+844 GNLLLFWRS
-854 LWAGPAAAVLTGT
+854 LWAGPVAAVVTGA
-867 GLVALQPAALAAAA
+867 GLMVLQPAALVAAA
-881 PFLILWLFSPWIA
+881 PFLVVWLSSPWIA
-894 FRLGRARPEEPTVRL
+894 FRLSRVRADELTIRLNAEEEDV
-909 DEAER
+909 
-914 EILRGVARDTWRF
+914 LRGVARDTWRF
-927 FENFVGP
+927 FEHFVGP
-934 DSAWLPPDNI
+934 DSAWLPPDNV
-944 QEYPVRTVAQR
+944 QEYPARTVAQR
-955 TSPTNIGMMLLSTL
+955 TSPTNIGMMLLSTI

-980 HLLTRLTNCL
+980 HLLTRLTNSL
-990 NSVSLLEMHRGHLLN
+990 NSVSLLQMHRGHLLN

-1034 VRQAVNELSHNA
+1034 VRQAID
-1046 KQGEAVAEG
+1046 G
-1055 LADHLHAVRRQLF
+1055 LAHNVKPEETLAAGLSDNLNAVRRQLF
-1068 RGKDLAKDD
+1068 RDNDLVEEPAA
-1077 VVGALRD
+1077 GALWD
-1084 AFDAAHRRLLQP
+1084 AFDAANERLSHS
-1096 ADPWTLARQFGDD
+1096 ADPWTLTRRFGDD

-1115 TFLAALNQLSGHWSD
+1115 AFLAALNQLADHWSD
-1130 EAIANFREDGG
+1130 EAVANFREDSR
-1141 IVRQRLNRIQK
+1141 IVRQRLSRIQQ

-1160 RQRLTE
+1160 RRRLTE
-1166 RAPTLLEI
+1166 RAPSLLEI
-1174 NHATHLAAIRTTL
+1174 GHADQLEAIR
-1187 SVLLLSPVPIAQL
+1187 
-1200 EDALRSIVSLRKSL
+1200 DALSAPMLFPLPITQLQDAQHSIDSLRKSL
-1214 GDGDEGQDDTSKAH
+1214 GDSGNGQAGTNKA
-1228 QWLDVLV
+1228 QRWLAALV
-1235 EEINAADD
+1235 VEINEARAATLSID
-1243 ATQSVETARQTL
+1243 AARQAL
-1255 LEVLDGL
+1255 LGALDGL
-1262 IQHTDFGFL
+1262 IERTDFGFL

-1290 DASYYDLLASE
+1290 DGSYYDLLASE
-1301 ARLGSFI
+1301 ARLTSFI
-1308 AIAQGDVP
+1308 AIANGDVP
-1316 ARHWMHLGRPLTRI
+1316 ATHWMHLGRPLTRI

-1341 TAFEYLMPRLM
+1341 TAFEYLMPRLVM
-1352 LKNPSRG
+1352 KNPSRG

-1377 EHDIPWGVSESGY
+1377 EHHIPWGVSESGY
-1390 AQLDPQGNYQ
+1390 AHLDPQGNYQ

-1429 LPFRPKE
+1429 LPFRPRE
-1436 VVRNFTRLIDLD
+1436 VVRNFTQLIDLE
-1448 ASGRFG
+1448 ASGRYG
-1454 LFEAI
+1454 LFEAV
-1459 DFGTAQQSPRSPPEI
+1459 DFGNAQHSRRSPPEI

-1486 LVAISNALT
+1486 LVAITNALT

-1505 YPPIASAEYLLYERL
+1505 NPAIASAEYLLYERL

-1530 RLPVPLKEQALRP
+1530 RLPVPLKEQAQRP
-1543 PPIKEWQVSAEASE
+1543 PPIKEWRVSAGTSE
-1557 LAVLSNGR
+1557 LAVVSNGR

-1574 GGALH
+1574 GGALY
-1579 WRGRAVTHWDA
+1579 WRGSAVTQWDA
-1590 VIEGPLGGDG
+1590 VIDGPIGGDG
-1600 LFIHDRDQA
+1600 LFIRDRDLGT
-1609 RALLNLGVAPLSDS
+1609 ALLKLGVASLPDS

-1630 HKVEFRARQ
+1630 HKVEFRARHSD
-1639 GEMLMRTII
+1639 MLMRTII
-1648 TVAPSADVEIRRVA
+1648 TVSPSADVEIRRVA

-1696 KLFLEAEL
+1696 NLFLEAEL
-1704 DGEDRE
+1704 GGEAKDV
-1710 ILLYRRRQREPDAP
+1710 LLYRRRQRDPDAP
-1724 AMYVAH
+1724 TMYVAH
-1730 ALIGAHGHNRMHIEN
+1730 ALIGTHGHDRIHIVN
-1745 DRERFLGRNGSR
+1745 DRESFLGRNGSR
-1757 RTPDSFNEL
+1757 QVPDSFDEP
-1766 AFDHVRS
+1766 AIGHDRS
-1773 LQPSLDP
+1773 LRPSVDP
-1780 CAAMTQLLDVAPFA
+1780 CAAMTQLLDVAPYA

-1820 VERAAWSVE
+1820 VERAEWAVE

-1839 TLARIDSDSVRQAY
+1839 TLARIDSDLVRQAY
-1853 RLLAY
+1853 QLLAY
-1858 VTWPKRLQHVEGDR
+1858 VTWPRRLQH
-1872 APEIEGVQAV
+1872 IEGVRATGLGGVQEV

-1915 AHLERNDVL
+1915 AYLEHNDVL
-1924 LDILLLDESQGG
+1924 LDVLLLDDSQGG

-1950 KYLLGNQHG
+1950 KYLPGDQRG

-1965 PTRNISAFE
+1965 PTRNISAAE
-1974 RTALIAAARLYID
+1974 RTALVAAARLYID

-1994 TILTQL
+1994 TVLAQL
-2000 ESYPVRMPGFIPQP
+2000 ESHPLRMPGFIPQP
-2014 SKPTSDAPIANVES
+2014 SKAISDAPIADVEA
-2028 RSDLL
+2028 RADLQ

-2042 PDAEGYSMLISAEQ
+2042 PDANGYSMLISAKQ

-2100 ALDRAGETLYV
+2100 VLDRAGEALYV

-2123 PGSQAVASPYRVT
+2123 PGPQSVQSPFRVT

-2161 EESLKTLSI
+2161 QESLKTLCIS
-2170 TLNNRWPRARRLTI
+2170 LNNRWSRGRRLTI
-2184 TYIADWVL
+2184 TYIAEWVL
-2192 GNKQDFNS
+2192 GNKQDSSS
-2200 HLLKPERDP
+2200 HLLTPERDP

-2229 FMTASLPAHG
+2229 FMAASLPAHG
-2239 FTTDGI
+2239 FTTDGM
-2245 EVFGEHWS
+2245 EVFGEHGSPDSPPSS
-2253 LDDPPAGL
+2253 LAA
-2261 TTVGL
+2261 VGL

-2283 INLEPNASDQ
+2283 INLEPNAAEQ
-2293 FHFVLGAAESR
+2293 FHFTLGAAESR
-2304 AQALRLV
+2304 AQAIRLV
-2311 TLSQQPQWRD
+2311 TLSQQPQWVD
-2321 KTRAAARERWASLL
+2321 ATRTAVRERWTALL

-2341 TSQLSMDAMLNR
+2341 TSQQSMDAMLNR
-2353 WLLYQVIASR
+2353 WLLYQVISSR

-2383 QDIIALLDAAP
+2383 QDILALLDAAP
-2394 ELAREYLLYA
+2394 ELAREHLLYA
-2404 SSRQFEEGDVLH
+2404 STRQFEAGDVLH

-2423 RGVRTRYSDD
+2423 RGVRTRCSDD
-2433 LLWLVYAVSE
+2433 LLWLAYAVSE

-2450 TVILGEHTPFLS
+2450 TGILGEHTPFLS

-2467 DDEQERYAEFSA
+2467 HDEQERYAEFSA
-2479 SSRTASLYEH
+2479 SQRTASLYEH

-2503 GLPLIGSGD
+2503 GLPLIGTGD
-2512 WSDGLNRVGADGQG
+2512 WSDGLNRVGAKGQG

-2533 FLIAVCRQFA
+2533 FLIDVCRQFA
-2543 PLCRSMNDDARA
+2543 PLCRSMDDDARA
-2555 EHYESVARDLL
+2555 EHYETVAKDLL
-2566 EHTQKTAW
+2566 EHAQKTAW
-2574 RGDWYLRGY
+2574 SGHWYLRGY
-2583 YDDCTPL
+2583 YDDGTPL

-2595 AECEIDLI
+2595 AESEIDLI
-2603 AQTWAVITDPTQE
+2603 AQTWAVFTDPE
-2616 QSAAAMRAVKDKL
+2616 HAQSAAAMRSVKDKL

-2636 IKLLQP
+2636 IKLLRP

-2647 AKDPGYIKAYPPG
+2647 AEDPGYIKAYPPG

-2674 ALWAAADSGDYENA
+2674 ALWAAADSSDYGNA
-2688 MKWFHWLNPLERLGS
+2688 MKWFHWLNPLERLNS
-2703 DADIATYRIEPYV
+2703 DADIGTYRVEPYV
-2716 LPGDVYSVGE
+2716 LPGDVYGVGE

-2746 ALRRLL
+2746 GLRRLL
-2752 GFLRQGTALY
+2752 GFQRQGSALY

-2780 RDAAYRIRLHSPG
+2780 RDAVYRISLHSPG
-2793 KLRETHCFIAM
+2793 KLQETQCFVAV
-2804 NGHPVDQEFI
+2804 NGRPVEQGFIQLEASGEF
-2814 RLEPSGNYSCH
+2814 SCH
-2825 VFPDEDARREW
+2825 VFPDEGARREW
-2836 LAGQAT
+2836 LAGQQPQ
-2842 TA
+2842 